1 MNPWIEFLLSAL
13 LLASSFFTLVGS
25 IGLVRFDQFFK
36 RLHAPTKAT
45 TMGVGS
51 ALVVSICYHALIG
64 NGLHPHELLITAFL
78 IITAWPSLQQIPMK
92 ANITWTGV
100 GAIASD
106 SSSGPVEGGGFQAS
120 HSSVRN
126 ARVAY
131 TITFDGKRFSGTA
144 TGTMA
149 RGFLVT
155 VVPPRHH
162 GGKL

>member
-78 IITAWPSLQQIPMK
+78 IITAPISAHMMAKAAISLRL
-92 ANITWTGV
+92 AG
-100 GAIASD
+100 S
-106 SSSGPVEGGGFQAS
+106 ES
-120 HSSVRN
+120 HSSDAPTV
-126 ARVAY
+126 
-131 TITFDGKRFSGTA
+131 DD
-144 TGTMA
+144 TG
-149 RGFLVT
+149 
-155 VVPPRHH
+155 PPAPPHDAN
-162 GGKL
+162 